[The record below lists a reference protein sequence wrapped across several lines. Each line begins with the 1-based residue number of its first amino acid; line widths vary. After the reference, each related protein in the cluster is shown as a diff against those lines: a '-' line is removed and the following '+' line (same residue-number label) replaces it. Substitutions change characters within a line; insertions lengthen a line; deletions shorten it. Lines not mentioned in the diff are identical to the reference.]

1 MSPRQTT
8 LGWIVWAV
16 AAIGAIWF
24 FLHEASGQTKGDG
37 ARALLRGIKQPGMPA
52 LPKLVA
58 PPVRTFFYAATATG
72 TNGMTSVYSNE
83 VSSTNLTVLLAWN
96 PSAGAISNYTVL
108 RGTNSGAYLKSY
120 PAGTNL
126 ILQVPPPPPSNLVIT
141 VSGSTNFSLTNP
153 PAPMMLF
160 TGKNLTITRRY
171 F

>member
-1 MSPRQTT
+1 MSPRQ
-8 LGWIVWAV
+8 LILWLIWACV
-16 AAIGAIWF
+16 VIGAIWF
-24 FLHEASGQTKGDG
+24 FLHECSGQTKGDG

-120 PAGTNL
+120 PAGTNCVL
-126 ILQVPPPPPSNLVIT
+126 SVPPPVPNNLVIT
-141 VSGSTNFSLTNP
+141 ISGVGFFLVLTNP
-153 PAPMMLF
+153 
-160 TGKNLTITRRY
+160 TGFRMFKGTNMTISKRY
-171 F
+171 Q